1 MELLKLLQTK
11 IPKNIVLKN
20 IDVFSYNFHWNVGAL
35 KISVFSLTT
44 SIGMLELSDAV
55 FTSSFKISFSIWFW
69 STSIKL
75 KLPLSLHLFWIA
87 IMLGFLDSS
96 LQYCFQGGIISI
108 TYQWFVVWISWDIN
122 FCTIHIYYYIL
133 LYVSYFQLNKF

>member
-69 STSIKL
+69 
-75 KLPLSLHLFWIA
+75 
-87 IMLGFLDSS
+87 
-96 LQYCFQGGIISI
+96 
-108 TYQWFVVWISWDIN
+108 
-122 FCTIHIYYYIL
+122 
-133 LYVSYFQLNKF
+133 

>member
-75 KLPLSLHLFWIA
+75 KLPLSLHLFRIA
-87 IMLGFLDSS
+87 IMLEFLDSS

-122 FCTIHIYYYIL
+122 FCTIYIYYYIL
-133 LYVSYFQLNKF
+133 LYVLYFQLNEF